1 MCKQVWENAICSAL
15 SVRAIFWV
23 TFALLPCCCKPV
35 FYANSLYGNVRLPWK
50 VLPLHSCLPERIAR
64 YASKRRGE
72 RAVKNPRCYT
82 PPPYHIPRAFQ
93 GVQRNICGMISWGEN
108 VSCVAEF
115 SLCIGDI
122 SSSVTDTRV
131 PKMGRLKAWQNL
143 NPLFSGKYKKLLE
156 EYGTKDYSRLLLQES
171 LQDYLSYACGQCG
184 HIQKLQVNFDQR
196 SMSSHMPLQY

>member
-1 MCKQVWENAICSAL
+1 M
-15 SVRAIFWV
+15 
-23 TFALLPCCCKPV
+23 
-35 FYANSLYGNVRLPWK
+35 
-50 VLPLHSCLPERIAR
+50 
-64 YASKRRGE
+64 
-72 RAVKNPRCYT
+72 
-82 PPPYHIPRAFQ
+82 
-93 GVQRNICGMISWGEN
+93 
-108 VSCVAEF
+108 AEF

-184 HIQKLQVNFDQR
+184 HIQKLQVNLEQDFFF
-196 SMSSHMPLQY
+196 LIVC